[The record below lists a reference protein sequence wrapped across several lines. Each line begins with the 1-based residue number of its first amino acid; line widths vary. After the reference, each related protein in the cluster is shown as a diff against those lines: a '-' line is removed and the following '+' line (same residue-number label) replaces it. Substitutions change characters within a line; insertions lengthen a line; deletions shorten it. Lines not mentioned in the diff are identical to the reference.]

1 MLQKEQKAD
10 ALYLDANNSLSKKII
25 SKMAMLVAIIFLLTV
40 LTAALLAAR
49 SLIQVNREK
58 LAAVAYEN
66 AFLVANDIENSYG
79 KAVGFAGSLR
89 NISALDPKEQR
100 NAIDTA
106 LVGLMEGGDGFPT
119 GFAYFELNAI
129 ADANGEPYS
138 VHKKDIAYE
147 AVVYPDEQDIG
158 YIFEKHED
166 AFDNFDKEYY
176 KQIKATGEPYI
187 MDPYVYELMGQN
199 IMMISIIAPIW
210 NAEGEFFGVAGVDVG
225 LDNMQ
230 EQLLVSTNYR
240 SAHLVALSNDG
251 TVLVDS
257 ADSATVG
264 KNASEVGYD
273 HMVQDAEKIFS
284 MSEGEKENSRFLIG
298 KGKNF
303 GTGKSGISVAIPL
316 TVSGKTQ
323 WTLHLTVNSSE
334 FNGPI
339 IEGAAKLTF
348 MVILLGIFLLMAVNR
363 IIKNT
368 LDPIGLITEGAAKL
382 EAGDLNIHI
391 ELATED
397 ELGRL
402 SQAFNHI
409 SATISN
415 YIEDI
420 SGQLS
425 RMAENNMDITITQD
439 YIGDFIPIQA
449 SIEKIS
455 QSLNDT
461 LHQIVLSADEVS
473 ASSENVSSGAQV
485 LSDGAAEQAAAI
497 DQLAASIESL
507 AKDVAA
513 NAKDAKEANDIVSG
527 VGRDI
532 QASNDE
538 MGHLVEAMAE
548 ISHSS
553 GEIEKIVKTIED
565 IADQTELLS
574 LNASIE
580 ASRAGAAGRGFAV
593 VANEIRELAAKS
605 AEAVNQ
611 TSALIEKSQAAVENG
626 IGIADYT
633 AKSLEAVV
641 KGSKDVLN
649 SMDKISIAS
658 ENQKNVLEQLTE
670 NIELISKVVQSNSSY
685 AQNSA
690 TTSAELSDQSRRLH
704 ELVNRFHLKQM

>member
-641 KGSKDVLN
+641 PLL
-649 SMDKISIAS
+649 AR
-658 ENQKNVLEQLTE
+658 
-670 NIELISKVVQSNSSY
+670 KVVLQPPV
-685 AQNSA
+685 
-690 TTSAELSDQSRRLH
+690 LDGWKPDRR
-704 ELVNRFHLKQM
+704 RTASP